1 MTDVIMAIDQGTTGS
16 TVLLFD
22 KKMNIVARAYKEFPQ
37 KFPKPGWVS
46 HDPEDIWNS
55 VMKSIDAVLNSV
67 EQIDIKA
74 IGITNQRETT
84 VLWDRRTGKVL
95 HDAIVWQCRRTEPIC
110 QDLKDKGFE
119 QIFIDKTGLVLDPYF
134 SGTKIKWLLDNVEG
148 AREKAEAGEVAF
160 GTIDSYLV
168 WRLTDGKVHITDV
181 SNASRTLLMNL
192 ETLEWDDEL
201 LSILGVPRSVLP
213 EIKSSSEVYGM
224 TDGGESL
231 PDNVPVAGIAG
242 DQQAALFGQICLEPG
257 GVKCTF
263 GTGAFLLM
271 SVGAKPV
278 RSSHG
283 LLSTVAWKI
292 GDDVVY
298 ALEGSAFIAGAAVQ
312 WLRDG
317 LRVIKKA
324 SEIEELALKVDD
336 SGGLV
341 FVPALAG
348 LGAPHWRSDARGLLI
363 GIDRGA
369 TLEHI
374 ARAVLE
380 GIALQNCDLLNAM
393 QSDLGKKL
401 SSVRVDGGAAANN
414 LLMQLQADLLG
425 IDIVRPQML
434 ETTAMGAGMLAGLAV
449 GMWDNLDSLKDVA
462 IVDRVFSPKM
472 QQKKRSKL
480 LYNWKVAVAKA

>member
-1 MTDVIMAIDQGTTGS
+1 MAIDQGTTGS
-16 TVLLFD
+16 TVLLFN
-22 KKMNIVARAYKEFPQ
+22 KELNVVARASNEFPQ
-37 KFPKPGWVS
+37 KFPQPGWVS

-55 VMKSIDAVLNSV
+55 VEQSINDALNTV
-67 EQIDIKA
+67 GQVAIKA

-84 VLWDRRTGKVL
+84 VLWDRKSGEVL
-95 HDAIVWQCRRTEPIC
+95 HDAIVWQCRRTMPIC

-119 QIFIDKTGLVLDPYF
+119 QLFIDKTGLVLDPYF
-134 SGTKIKWLLDNVEG
+134 SGTKIKWLLDNVED

-168 WRLTDGKVHITDV
+168 WRLTGGKVHVTDV

-201 LSILGVPRSVLP
+201 LSILDIPSSILP
-213 EIKSSSEVYGM
+213 EIKSSSEIYGV
-224 TDGGESL
+224 TDGCESL
-231 PDNVPVAGIAG
+231 PDDISVAGIAG
-242 DQQAALFGQICLEPG
+242 DQQAALFGQMCLYPG

-271 SVGAKPV
+271 NVGAKPV

-292 GDDVVY
+292 GDEVVY

-317 LRVIKKA
+317 LRVIKSS
-324 SEIEELALKVDD
+324 SEIEELALKVED

-348 LGAPHWRSDARGLLI
+348 LGAPHWRPDARGLLT

-380 GIALQNCDLLNAM
+380 GIALQNCDLLNSM
-393 QSDLGKKL
+393 QRDLGKKL
-401 SSVRVDGGAAANN
+401 LSVRVDGGAAAND

-425 IDIVRPQML
+425 IDVVRPTLL
-434 ETTAMGAGMLAGLAV
+434 ETTALGAGLLAGLAV
-449 GMWDNLDSLKDVA
+449 GLWPGMDTLRN
-462 IVDRVFSPKM
+462 
-472 QQKKRSKL
+472 
-480 LYNWKVAVAKA
+480 YVAVDKVFKPAMPDKQRDLLLHNWRVAVEKA